1 MKTFQKTII
10 LIQVKRKEIW
20 LKIMKKHS
28 YNNVMKDKFLYIG
41 EVFNYVRNVFNKIAK
56 TLTNVF
62 RNNHS
67 LIF

>member
-28 YNNVMKDKFLYIG
+28 YNNVMKDKFLYNG